1 MSGNLSHQI
10 EHHLYPDIPANRYA
24 EMAVEVRKICAKY
37 GQHYNTGR
45 FSVQFASVLWRIFR
59 YALPNRH
66 QQAPGQKQP
75 A

>member
-24 EMAVEVRKICAKY
+24 EMSVEVRKICAIY

-45 FSVQFASVLWRIFR
+45 FSVQFASSVVAHLRTPSWSKQ
-59 YALPNRH
+59 H
-66 QQAPGQKQP
+66 PGRARP
-75 A
+75 AA